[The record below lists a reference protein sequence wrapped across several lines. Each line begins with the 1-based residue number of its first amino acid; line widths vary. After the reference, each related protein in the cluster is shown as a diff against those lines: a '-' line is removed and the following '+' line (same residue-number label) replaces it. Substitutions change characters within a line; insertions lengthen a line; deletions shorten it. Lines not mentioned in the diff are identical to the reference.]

1 MSKKKKIY
9 IKAIATSLLK
19 GAVLIATAV
28 GIAITLKSHMIISL
42 LIAIAGAVCFVSLKL
57 LFNYLVDEYEKE
69 L

>member
-19 GAVLIATAV
+19 GAVLIAAAV
-28 GIAITLKSHMIISL
+28 GVAITLKNHMIISL
-42 LIAIAGAVCFVSLKL
+42 LIAIAGAVCIESLNL